1 MAPRRLYAEYYI
13 DYSAVLPYRYG
24 MTPNPSDD
32 TRKMILHAAVE
43 RILHYGYSKTT
54 MAEIARDCN
63 MSAGN
68 IYRFFAS
75 KLDIAEAMAQKFNAE
90 SYLTFAEIVA
100 RKDTAANRL
109 RELFHYDLARTYSAI
124 EEEAKILEVAEVLG
138 KERPIYM
145 NEKLAQERVFLVQI
159 LNDGIA
165 AGEFRALE
173 NPNETAEMWQSA
185 LMKFRFP
192 QLFSKLTLPK
202 LQRELDG
209 VMDLLLAGIS
219 PKSAVPA
226 PWEGITAA
234 TGEVCPVTGETLP
247 RLTLSDLED
256 GR

>member
-1 MAPRRLYAEYYI
+1 M
-13 DYSAVLPYRYG
+13 SS
-24 MTPNPSDD
+24 NPTDD
-32 TRKMILHAAVE
+32 TRKQILHAAVE

-90 SYLTFAEIVA
+90 AYETFEKIVS
-100 RKDTAANRL
+100 RKDKAANRL

-124 EEEAKILEVAEVLG
+124 EDEAKILEVAETLG
-138 KERPIYM
+138 KERPLYM
-145 NEKLAQERVFLVQI
+145 NEKLAQERVYLCRIFE
-159 LNDGIA
+159 DGIKS
-165 AGEFRALE
+165 GEFRPLE
-173 NPNETAEMWQSA
+173 SPNETAEMWQAA

-209 VMDLLLAGIS
+209 VLDLLLAGLS
-219 PKSAVPA
+219 PGAVVPEA
-226 PWEGITAA
+226 WEGITPA
-234 TGEVCPVTGETLP
+234 TEHCQEGADAIVRNALNA
-247 RLTLSDLED
+247 D
-256 GR
+256 